1 MNKKVVTRDQ
11 VENTWRIT
19 AAKVTDLNNKINIK
33 AIDPDEKDTAE
44 IQKMKDER
52 DKAIYLRDLA
62 QEQLDQFD
70 ANNVSDMPE
79 TTLKKI
85 KSKDEIDKQ
94 AIIDNINRLVHNRAS
109 VGQIM
114 NAAGSDDQ
122 PDGLTST
129 TIAPT
134 IPEQI
139 IYNPANEVNSV
150 VDLSSLITKTPV
162 STASGTSPI
171 LKRADY
177 VFPTVEELAKNPDMA
192 KSKFDDVNWKVS
204 THRGALAI
212 SNESIQDSAIDVS
225 GMVLQQI
232 GEARVNTYNQ
242 EISSILTAFSK
253 ADANNDNLVDAFKYL
268 LNVALDPAYNPSI
281 IASQTMYNAL
291 DTLKDKNGQY
301 IFHQDVTGK
310 SASTLLGIPVYK
322 VGDNLLGK
330 AGEAH
335 AFVGDLARSIFFAD
349 RQNITLSWQYNEVY
363 GQYLA
368 AALRFGTVAADVNAG
383 FFLNADIPDQNFVKP
398 KITPTQGAKGSETQ
412 NGSGTENK
420 DHAVS
425 PAV

>member
-11 VENTWRIT
+11 VENTWRIA

-52 DKAIYLRDLA
+52 DKAISLRDLA

-79 TTLKKI
+79 TTLKKT

-94 AIIDNINRLVHNRAS
+94 AVIDNINRLVHNRAS

-114 NAAGSDDQ
+114 NAAGNDDQ

-129 TIAPT
+129 IIAPT

-192 KSKFDDVNWKVS
+192 KPKFEDVNWKVS

-225 GMVLQQI
+225 GMALQQI

-242 EISSILTAFSK
+242 AISSILTAFSK

-349 RQNITLSWQYNEVY
+349 RQNITLSWQYNEAY

-383 FFLNADIPDQNFVKP
+383 FFLSANIPAQNFVKP
-398 KITPTQGAKGSETQ
+398 AITQTQGAKV
-412 NGSGTENK
+412 NGSS
-420 DHAVS
+420 DSSHAAS
-425 PAV
+425 PAA

>member
-1 MNKKVVTRDQ
+1 METKVITKDQ
-11 VENTWRIT
+11 VENTWKVA
-19 AAKVTDLNNKINIK
+19 AAKVTDLNNKINI
-33 AIDPDEKDTAE
+33 ALFDDSVSTEDVN
-44 IQKMKDER
+44 KMKAER
-52 DKAIYLRDLA
+52 DETVQLRDTA
-62 QEQLDQFD
+62 QEQLKQFED
-70 ANNVSDMPE
+70 NGVSDMPE
-79 TTLKKI
+79 KTLKKT

-94 AIIDNINRLVHNRAS
+94 AVIDNINRLVHNRAS

-114 NAAGSDDQ
+114 NAAGNDDQ

-129 TIAPT
+129 IIAPT

-192 KSKFDDVNWKVS
+192 KPKFEDVNWKVS

-242 EISSILTAFSK
+242 AISSILTAFSK

-349 RQNITLSWQYNEVY
+349 RQNITLSWQYNEAY

-383 FFLNADIPDQNFVKP
+383 FFLSADIPAQNFVKP
-398 KITPTQGAKGSETQ
+398 AITPTQGAKL
-412 NGSGTENK
+412 NGSS
-420 DHAVS
+420 DSSHAAS
-425 PAV
+425 PAA

>member
-1 MNKKVVTRDQ
+1 METKVITKDQ
-11 VENTWRIT
+11 VENTWKVA
-19 AAKVTDLNNKINIK
+19 AAKVTDLNNKINI
-33 AIDPDEKDTAE
+33 ALFDDSVSTEDVN
-44 IQKMKDER
+44 KMKAER
-52 DKAIYLRDLA
+52 DETVQLRDTA
-62 QEQLDQFD
+62 QEQLKQFED
-70 ANNVSDMPE
+70 NGVSDMPE
-79 TTLKKI
+79 KTLKKT

-94 AIIDNINRLVHNRAS
+94 AVIDNINRLVHNRAS

-114 NAAGSDDQ
+114 NAAGNDDQ

-129 TIAPT
+129 IIAPT

-192 KSKFDDVNWKVS
+192 KPKFEDVNWKVS

-242 EISSILTAFSK
+242 AISSILTAFSK

-349 RQNITLSWQYNEVY
+349 RQNITLSWQYNEAY

-383 FFLNADIPDQNFVKP
+383 FFLSADIPAQNFVKP
-398 KITPTQGAKGSETQ
+398 AITPTQGAKGSETQ

>member
-1 MNKKVVTRDQ
+1 METKVITKDQ
-11 VENTWRIT
+11 VENTWKVA
-19 AAKVTDLNNKINIK
+19 AAKVTDLNNKINI
-33 AIDPDEKDTAE
+33 ALFDDSVSTEDVN
-44 IQKMKDER
+44 KMKAER
-52 DKAIYLRDLA
+52 DETVQLRDTA
-62 QEQLDQFD
+62 QEQLKQFED
-70 ANNVSDMPE
+70 NGVSDMPE
-79 TTLKKI
+79 TTLKKT

-94 AIIDNINRLVHNRAS
+94 AVIDNINRLVHNRAS

-114 NAAGSDDQ
+114 NAAGNDDQ

-129 TIAPT
+129 IIAPT

-192 KSKFDDVNWKVS
+192 KPKFEDVNWKVS

-242 EISSILTAFSK
+242 AISSILTAFSK
-253 ADANNDNLVDAFKYL
+253 ADTNNDNLVDAFKYL

-349 RQNITLSWQYNEVY
+349 RQNITLGWQYNEAY

-383 FFLNADIPDQNFVKP
+383 FFLSADIPAQNFVKP
-398 KITPTQGAKGSETQ
+398 AITPTQGAKV
-412 NGSGTENK
+412 NGSS
-420 DHAVS
+420 DSSHAAS

>member
-11 VENTWRIT
+11 VENTWRIA

-52 DKAIYLRDLA
+52 DKAISLRDLA

-79 TTLKKI
+79 TTLKKT

-94 AIIDNINRLVHNRAS
+94 AVIDNINRLVHNRAS

-114 NAAGSDDQ
+114 NAAGNDDQ

-129 TIAPT
+129 IIAPT

-192 KSKFDDVNWKVS
+192 KPKFEDVNWKVS

-242 EISSILTAFSK
+242 AISSILTAFSK

-349 RQNITLSWQYNEVY
+349 RQNITLSWQYNEAY

-383 FFLNADIPDQNFVKP
+383 FFLSADIPAQNFVKP
-398 KITPTQGAKGSETQ
+398 AITPTQGAKL
-412 NGSGTENK
+412 NGSS
-420 DHAVS
+420 DSSHAAS

>member
-1 MNKKVVTRDQ
+1 METKVITKDQ
-11 VENTWRIT
+11 VENTWKVA
-19 AAKVTDLNNKINIK
+19 AAKVTDLNNKINI
-33 AIDPDEKDTAE
+33 ALFDDSVSTEDVN
-44 IQKMKDER
+44 KMKAER
-52 DKAIYLRDLA
+52 DEAVQLRDTA
-62 QEQLDQFD
+62 QEQLKQFED
-70 ANNVSDMPE
+70 NGVSDMPE
-79 TTLKKI
+79 TTLKKT

-94 AIIDNINRLVHNRAS
+94 AVIDNINRLVHNRAS

-114 NAAGSDDQ
+114 NAAGNDDQ

-129 TIAPT
+129 IIAPT

-192 KSKFDDVNWKVS
+192 KPKFEDVNWKVS

-242 EISSILTAFSK
+242 AISSILTAFSK

-349 RQNITLSWQYNEVY
+349 RQNITLSWQYNEAY

-383 FFLNADIPDQNFVKP
+383 FFLSADIPAQNFVKP
-398 KITPTQGAKGSETQ
+398 AITPTQGAKL
-412 NGSGTENK
+412 NGSS
-420 DHAVS
+420 DSSHAAS

>member
-1 MNKKVVTRDQ
+1 METKVITKDQ
-11 VENTWRIT
+11 VENTWKVA
-19 AAKVTDLNNKINIK
+19 AAKVTDLNNKINI
-33 AIDPDEKDTAE
+33 ALFDDSVSTEDVN
-44 IQKMKDER
+44 KMKAER
-52 DKAIYLRDLA
+52 DETVQLRDTA
-62 QEQLDQFD
+62 QEQLKQFED
-70 ANNVSDMPE
+70 NGVSDMPE
-79 TTLKKI
+79 TTLKKT

-94 AIIDNINRLVHNRAS
+94 AVIDNINRLVHNRAS

-114 NAAGSDDQ
+114 NAAGNDDQ

-129 TIAPT
+129 IIAPT

-192 KSKFDDVNWKVS
+192 KPKFEDVNWKVS

-242 EISSILTAFSK
+242 AISSILTAFSK

-349 RQNITLSWQYNEVY
+349 RQNITLSWQYNEAY

-383 FFLNADIPDQNFVKP
+383 FFLSADIPAQNFVKP
-398 KITPTQGAKGSETQ
+398 AITPTQGAKV
-412 NGSGTENK
+412 NGSS
-420 DHAVS
+420 DSSHAAS
-425 PAV
+425 PAA

>member
-1 MNKKVVTRDQ
+1 METKVITKDQ
-11 VENTWRIT
+11 VENTWKVA
-19 AAKVTDLNNKINIK
+19 AAKVTDLNNKINI
-33 AIDPDEKDTAE
+33 ALFDDSVSTEDVN
-44 IQKMKDER
+44 KMKAER
-52 DKAIYLRDLA
+52 DETVQLRDTA
-62 QEQLDQFD
+62 QEQLKQFED
-70 ANNVSDMPE
+70 NGVSDMPE
-79 TTLKKI
+79 TTLKKT

-94 AIIDNINRLVHNRAS
+94 AVIDNINRLVHNRAS

-114 NAAGSDDQ
+114 NAAGNDDQ

-129 TIAPT
+129 IIAPT

-192 KSKFDDVNWKVS
+192 KPKFEDVNWKAS

-242 EISSILTAFSK
+242 AISSILTAFSK

-349 RQNITLSWQYNEVY
+349 RQNITLGWQYNEAY

-383 FFLNADIPDQNFVKP
+383 FFLSADIPAQNFVKP
-398 KITPTQGAKGSETQ
+398 AITPTQGAKV
-412 NGSGTENK
+412 NGSS
-420 DHAVS
+420 DSSHAAS

>member
-11 VENTWRIT
+11 VENTWRIA

-52 DKAIYLRDLA
+52 DKAIFLRDLA

-70 ANNVSDMPE
+70 TNNVSDMPE
-79 TTLKKI
+79 TTLKKT

-94 AIIDNINRLVHNRAS
+94 AVIDNINRLVHNRAS

-114 NAAGSDDQ
+114 NAAGNDDQ

-129 TIAPT
+129 IIAPT

-177 VFPTVEELAKNPDMA
+177 VFPTVEELAKNQDMA
-192 KSKFDDVNWKVS
+192 KPKFEDVNWKVS

-242 EISSILTAFSK
+242 AISSILTAFSK

-349 RQNITLSWQYNEVY
+349 RQNITLSWQYNEAY

-383 FFLNADIPDQNFVKP
+383 FFLSADIPAQNFVKP
-398 KITPTQGAKGSETQ
+398 AITPTQGAKV
-412 NGSGTENK
+412 NGSS
-420 DHAVS
+420 DSSHAAS
-425 PAV
+425 PAA

>member
-11 VENTWRIT
+11 VENTWRIA

-52 DKAIYLRDLA
+52 DKAVSLRDLA

-79 TTLKKI
+79 TTLKKT

-94 AIIDNINRLVHNRAS
+94 AVIDNINRLVHNRAS

-114 NAAGSDDQ
+114 NAAGNDDQ

-129 TIAPT
+129 IIAPT

-192 KSKFDDVNWKVS
+192 KPKFEDVNWKVS

-242 EISSILTAFSK
+242 AISSILTAFSK

-349 RQNITLSWQYNEVY
+349 RQNITLSWQYNEAY

-383 FFLNADIPDQNFVKP
+383 FFLSADIPAQNFVKP
-398 KITPTQGAKGSETQ
+398 AITPTQGAKV
-412 NGSGTENK
+412 NGSS
-420 DHAVS
+420 DSSH
-425 PAV
+425 

>member
-1 MNKKVVTRDQ
+1 METKVITKDQ
-11 VENTWRIT
+11 VENTWKVA
-19 AAKVTDLNNKINIK
+19 AAKVTDLNNKINI
-33 AIDPDEKDTAE
+33 ALFDDSVSTEDVN
-44 IQKMKDER
+44 KMKAER
-52 DKAIYLRDLA
+52 DETVQLRDTA
-62 QEQLDQFD
+62 QEQLKQFED
-70 ANNVSDMPE
+70 NGVSDMPE
-79 TTLKKI
+79 TTLKKT

-94 AIIDNINRLVHNRAS
+94 AVIDNINRLVHNRAS

-114 NAAGSDDQ
+114 NAAGNDDQ

-129 TIAPT
+129 IIAPT

-162 STASGTSPI
+162 STASATSPI

-192 KSKFDDVNWKVS
+192 KPKFEDVNWKVS

-242 EISSILTAFSK
+242 AISSILTAFSK

-349 RQNITLSWQYNEVY
+349 RQNITLGWQYNEAY

-383 FFLNADIPDQNFVKP
+383 FFLSADIPAQNFVKP
-398 KITPTQGAKGSETQ
+398 AITPTQGAKM
-412 NGSGTENK
+412 NGSS
-420 DHAVS
+420 DSSHAAS
-425 PAV
+425 PAA

>member
-11 VENTWRIT
+11 VENTWRIA

-52 DKAIYLRDLA
+52 DKAISLRDLA

-79 TTLKKI
+79 TTLKKT

-94 AIIDNINRLVHNRAS
+94 AVIDNINRLVHNRAS

-114 NAAGSDDQ
+114 NAAGNDDQ

-129 TIAPT
+129 IIAPT

-192 KSKFDDVNWKVS
+192 KPKFEDVNWKVS

-242 EISSILTAFSK
+242 AISSILTAFSK

-301 IFHQDVTGK
+301 LFHQDVTGK

-349 RQNITLSWQYNEVY
+349 RQNITLSWQYNEAY

-383 FFLNADIPDQNFVKP
+383 FFLSADIPAQNFVKP
-398 KITPTQGAKGSETQ
+398 AITPTQGAKL
-412 NGSGTENK
+412 NGSS
-420 DHAVS
+420 DSSHAAS

>member
-1 MNKKVVTRDQ
+1 METKVITKDQ
-11 VENTWRIT
+11 VENTWKVA
-19 AAKVTDLNNKINIK
+19 AAKVTDLNNKINI
-33 AIDPDEKDTAE
+33 ALFDDSVSTEDVN
-44 IQKMKDER
+44 KMKAER
-52 DKAIYLRDLA
+52 DETVQLRDTA
-62 QEQLDQFD
+62 QEQLKQFED
-70 ANNVSDMPE
+70 NGVSDMPE
-79 TTLKKI
+79 KTLKKT

-94 AIIDNINRLVHNRAS
+94 AVIDNINRLVHNRAS

-114 NAAGSDDQ
+114 NAAGNDDQ

-129 TIAPT
+129 IIAPT

-192 KSKFDDVNWKVS
+192 KPKFEDVNWKVS

-242 EISSILTAFSK
+242 AISSILTAFSK

-335 AFVGDLARSIFFAD
+335 AFVGDLARSIFFAY
-349 RQNITLSWQYNEVY
+349 RQNITLGWQYNEAY

-383 FFLNADIPDQNFVKP
+383 FFLSADIPAQNFVKP
-398 KITPTQGAKGSETQ
+398 AITPTQGAKL
-412 NGSGTENK
+412 NGSS
-420 DHAVS
+420 DSSHAAS

>member
-1 MNKKVVTRDQ
+1 METKVITKDQ
-11 VENTWRIT
+11 VENTWKVA
-19 AAKVTDLNNKINIK
+19 AAKVTDLNNKINI
-33 AIDPDEKDTAE
+33 ALFDDSVSTEDVN
-44 IQKMKDER
+44 KMKAELDETVQ
-52 DKAIYLRDLA
+52 LRDTA
-62 QEQLDQFD
+62 QEQLKQFED
-70 ANNVSDMPE
+70 NGVSDMPE
-79 TTLKKI
+79 KTLKKT

-94 AIIDNINRLVHNRAS
+94 AVIDNINRLVHNRAS

-114 NAAGSDDQ
+114 NAAGNDDQ

-129 TIAPT
+129 IIAPT

-192 KSKFDDVNWKVS
+192 KPKFEDVNWKVS

-242 EISSILTAFSK
+242 AISSILTAFSK

-349 RQNITLSWQYNEVY
+349 RQNITLSWQYNEAY

-383 FFLNADIPDQNFVKP
+383 FFLSADIPAQNFVKP
-398 KITPTQGAKGSETQ
+398 AITPTQGAKL
-412 NGSGTENK
+412 NGSS
-420 DHAVS
+420 DSSHAAS

>member
-1 MNKKVVTRDQ
+1 METKVITKDQ
-11 VENTWRIT
+11 VENTWKVA
-19 AAKVTDLNNKINIK
+19 AAKVTDLNNKINI
-33 AIDPDEKDTAE
+33 ALFDDSVSTEDVN
-44 IQKMKDER
+44 KMKAER
-52 DKAIYLRDLA
+52 DETVQLRDTA
-62 QEQLDQFD
+62 QEQLKQFED
-70 ANNVSDMPE
+70 NGVSDMPE
-79 TTLKKI
+79 KTLKKT

-94 AIIDNINRLVHNRAS
+94 AVIDNINRLVHNRAS

-114 NAAGSDDQ
+114 NAAGNDDQ

-129 TIAPT
+129 IIAPT

-192 KSKFDDVNWKVS
+192 KPKFEDVNWKVS

-242 EISSILTAFSK
+242 AISSILTAFSK

-349 RQNITLSWQYNEVY
+349 RQNITLSWQYNEAY

-383 FFLNADIPDQNFVKP
+383 FFLSADIPAQNFVKP
-398 KITPTQGAKGSETQ
+398 AITPTQGAKV
-412 NGSGTENK
+412 NGSS
-420 DHAVS
+420 DSSHAAS
-425 PAV
+425 PVA

>member
-1 MNKKVVTRDQ
+1 MNKRVVTRDQ
-11 VENTWRIT
+11 VENTWRIA

-52 DKAIYLRDLA
+52 DKAISLRDLA

-70 ANNVSDMPE
+70 TNNVSDMPE
-79 TTLKKI
+79 TTLKKT

-94 AIIDNINRLVHNRAS
+94 AVIDNINRLVHNRAS

-114 NAAGSDDQ
+114 NAAGNDDQ

-129 TIAPT
+129 IIAPT

-192 KSKFDDVNWKVS
+192 KPKFEDVNWKVS

-242 EISSILTAFSK
+242 AISSILTAFSK

-301 IFHQDVTGK
+301 LFHQDVTGK

-349 RQNITLSWQYNEVY
+349 RQNITLSWQYNEAY

-383 FFLNADIPDQNFVKP
+383 FFLSADIPAQNFVKP
-398 KITPTQGAKGSETQ
+398 AITPTQGAKV
-412 NGSGTENK
+412 NGSS
-420 DHAVS
+420 DSSHAAS
-425 PAV
+425 PAA

>member
-1 MNKKVVTRDQ
+1 METKVITKDQ
-11 VENTWRIT
+11 VENTWKVA
-19 AAKVTDLNNKINIK
+19 AAKVTDLNNKINI
-33 AIDPDEKDTAE
+33 ALFDDSVSTEDVN
-44 IQKMKDER
+44 KMKAER
-52 DKAIYLRDLA
+52 DETVQLRDTA
-62 QEQLDQFD
+62 QEQLKQFED
-70 ANNVSDMPE
+70 NGVSDMPE
-79 TTLKKI
+79 KTLKKT

-94 AIIDNINRLVHNRAS
+94 AVIDNINRLVHNRAS

-114 NAAGSDDQ
+114 NTAGNDDQ

-129 TIAPT
+129 IIAPT

-192 KSKFDDVNWKVS
+192 KPKFEDVNWKVS

-242 EISSILTAFSK
+242 AISSILTAFSK

-349 RQNITLSWQYNEVY
+349 RQNITLGWQYNEAY

-383 FFLNADIPDQNFVKP
+383 FFLSADIPAQNFVKP
-398 KITPTQGAKGSETQ
+398 AITPTQGAKV
-412 NGSGTENK
+412 NGSS
-420 DHAVS
+420 DSSHAAS
-425 PAV
+425 PAA

>member
-1 MNKKVVTRDQ
+1 METKVITKDQ
-11 VENTWRIT
+11 VENTWKVA
-19 AAKVTDLNNKINIK
+19 AAKVTDLNNKINI
-33 AIDPDEKDTAE
+33 ALFDDSVSTEDVN
-44 IQKMKDER
+44 KMKAER
-52 DKAIYLRDLA
+52 DETVQLRDTA
-62 QEQLDQFD
+62 QEQLKQFED
-70 ANNVSDMPE
+70 NGVSDMPE
-79 TTLKKI
+79 KTLKKT

-94 AIIDNINRLVHNRAS
+94 AVIDNINRLVHNRAS

-114 NAAGSDDQ
+114 NAAGNDDQ

-129 TIAPT
+129 IIAPT

-192 KSKFDDVNWKVS
+192 KPKFEDVNWKVS

-242 EISSILTAFSK
+242 AISSILTAFSK

-310 SASTLLGIPVYK
+310 SASTLLGVPVYK

-349 RQNITLSWQYNEVY
+349 RQNITLSWQYNEAY

-383 FFLNADIPDQNFVKP
+383 FFLSADIPAQNFVKP
-398 KITPTQGAKGSETQ
+398 AITPTQGAKL
-412 NGSGTENK
+412 NGSS
-420 DHAVS
+420 DSSHAAS

>member
-1 MNKKVVTRDQ
+1 METKVITKDQ
-11 VENTWRIT
+11 VENTWKVA
-19 AAKVTDLNNKINIK
+19 AAKVTDLNNKINI
-33 AIDPDEKDTAE
+33 ALFDDSVSTEDVN
-44 IQKMKDER
+44 KMKAER
-52 DKAIYLRDLA
+52 DETVQLRDTA
-62 QEQLDQFD
+62 QEQLKQFED
-70 ANNVSDMPE
+70 NGVSDMPE
-79 TTLKKI
+79 TTLKKT

-94 AIIDNINRLVHNRAS
+94 AVIDNINRLVHNRAS

-114 NAAGSDDQ
+114 NAAGNDDQ

-129 TIAPT
+129 IIAPT

-139 IYNPANEVNSV
+139 VYNPANEVNSV

-192 KSKFDDVNWKVS
+192 KPKFEDVNWKVS

-242 EISSILTAFSK
+242 AISSILTAFSK

-349 RQNITLSWQYNEVY
+349 RQNITLGWQYNEAY

-383 FFLNADIPDQNFVKP
+383 FFLSADIPAQNFVKP
-398 KITPTQGAKGSETQ
+398 AITPTQGAKV
-412 NGSGTENK
+412 NGSS
-420 DHAVS
+420 DSSHAAS

>member
-1 MNKKVVTRDQ
+1 METKVITKDQ
-11 VENTWRIT
+11 VENTWKVA
-19 AAKVTDLNNKINIK
+19 AAKVTDLNNKINI
-33 AIDPDEKDTAE
+33 ALFDDSVSTEDVN
-44 IQKMKDER
+44 KMKAER
-52 DKAIYLRDLA
+52 DETVQLRDTA
-62 QEQLDQFD
+62 QEQLKQFED
-70 ANNVSDMPE
+70 NGVSDMPE
-79 TTLKKI
+79 KTLKKT

-94 AIIDNINRLVHNRAS
+94 AVIDNINRLVHNRAS

-114 NAAGSDDQ
+114 NAAGNDDQ

-129 TIAPT
+129 IIAPT

-177 VFPTVEELAKNPDMA
+177 VFPTVEELAKNPDMV
-192 KSKFDDVNWKVS
+192 KPKFEDVNWKVS

-242 EISSILTAFSK
+242 AISSILTAFSK

-349 RQNITLSWQYNEVY
+349 RQNITLSWQYNEAY

-383 FFLNADIPDQNFVKP
+383 FFLSADIPAQNFVKP
-398 KITPTQGAKGSETQ
+398 AITPTQGAKV
-412 NGSGTENK
+412 NGSS
-420 DHAVS
+420 DSSHAAS
-425 PAV
+425 PAA

>member
-11 VENTWRIT
+11 VENTWRIA

-52 DKAIYLRDLA
+52 DKAISLRDLA

-79 TTLKKI
+79 TTLKKT

-94 AIIDNINRLVHNRAS
+94 AVIDNINRLVHNRAS

-114 NAAGSDDQ
+114 NAAGNDDQ

-129 TIAPT
+129 IIAPT

-192 KSKFDDVNWKVS
+192 KPKFEDVNWKVS

-242 EISSILTAFSK
+242 AISSILTAFSK

-301 IFHQDVTGK
+301 LFHQDVTGK

-349 RQNITLSWQYNEVY
+349 RQNITLSWQYNEAY

-383 FFLNADIPDQNFVKP
+383 FFLSADIPAQNFVKP
-398 KITPTQGAKGSETQ
+398 AITPTQGAKV
-412 NGSGTENK
+412 NGSS
-420 DHAVS
+420 DSSHAAS
-425 PAV
+425 PAA

>member
-1 MNKKVVTRDQ
+1 METKVITKDQ
-11 VENTWRIT
+11 VENTWKVA
-19 AAKVTDLNNKINIK
+19 AAKVTDLNNKINI
-33 AIDPDEKDTAE
+33 ALFDDSVSTEDVN
-44 IQKMKDER
+44 KMKAER
-52 DKAIYLRDLA
+52 DETVQLRDTA
-62 QEQLDQFD
+62 QEQLKQFED
-70 ANNVSDMPE
+70 NGVSDMPE
-79 TTLKKI
+79 KTLKKT

-94 AIIDNINRLVHNRAS
+94 AVIDNINRLVHNRAS

-114 NAAGSDDQ
+114 NAAGNDDQ

-129 TIAPT
+129 IIAPT

-192 KSKFDDVNWKVS
+192 KPKFEDVNWKVS

-242 EISSILTAFSK
+242 AISSILTAFSK

-349 RQNITLSWQYNEVY
+349 RQNITLSWQYNEAY

-383 FFLNADIPDQNFVKP
+383 FFLSADIPAQNFVKP
-398 KITPTQGAKGSETQ
+398 AITPTQGAKV
-412 NGSGTENK
+412 NGSSESS
-420 DHAVS
+420 H
-425 PAV
+425 

>member
-1 MNKKVVTRDQ
+1 M
-11 VENTWRIT
+11 
-19 AAKVTDLNNKINIK
+19 NNKINI
-33 AIDPDEKDTAE
+33 ALFDDSVSTEDVN
-44 IQKMKDER
+44 KMKAER
-52 DKAIYLRDLA
+52 DETVQLRDTA
-62 QEQLDQFD
+62 QEQLKQFED
-70 ANNVSDMPE
+70 NGVSDMPE
-79 TTLKKI
+79 TTLKKT

-94 AIIDNINRLVHNRAS
+94 AVIDNINRLVHNRAS

-114 NAAGSDDQ
+114 NAAGNDDQ

-129 TIAPT
+129 IIAPT

-192 KSKFDDVNWKVS
+192 KPKFEDVNWKVS

-242 EISSILTAFSK
+242 AISSILTAFSK

-349 RQNITLSWQYNEVY
+349 RQNITLSWQYNEAY

-383 FFLNADIPDQNFVKP
+383 FFLSADIPAQNFVKP
-398 KITPTQGAKGSETQ
+398 AITPTQGAKV
-412 NGSGTENK
+412 NGSS
-420 DHAVS
+420 DSSHAAS

>member
-1 MNKKVVTRDQ
+1 METKVITKDQ
-11 VENTWRIT
+11 VENTWKVA
-19 AAKVTDLNNKINIK
+19 AAKVTDLNNKINI
-33 AIDPDEKDTAE
+33 ALFDDSVSTEDVN
-44 IQKMKDER
+44 KMKAER
-52 DKAIYLRDLA
+52 DETVQLRDTA
-62 QEQLDQFD
+62 QEQLKQFED
-70 ANNVSDMPE
+70 NGVSDMPE
-79 TTLKKI
+79 KTLKKT

-94 AIIDNINRLVHNRAS
+94 AVIDNINRLVHNRAS

-114 NAAGSDDQ
+114 NAAGNDDQ
-122 PDGLTST
+122 PDGL

-192 KSKFDDVNWKVS
+192 KPKFEDVNWKVS

-242 EISSILTAFSK
+242 AISSILTAFSK

-349 RQNITLSWQYNEVY
+349 RQNITLSWQYNEAY

-383 FFLNADIPDQNFVKP
+383 FFLSADIPAQNFVKP
-398 KITPTQGAKGSETQ
+398 AITPTQGAKL
-412 NGSGTENK
+412 NGSS
-420 DHAVS
+420 DSSHAAS

>member
-1 MNKKVVTRDQ
+1 METKVITKDQ
-11 VENTWRIT
+11 VENTWKVA
-19 AAKVTDLNNKINIK
+19 AAKVTDLNNKINI
-33 AIDPDEKDTAE
+33 ALFDDSVSTEDVN
-44 IQKMKDER
+44 KMKAER
-52 DKAIYLRDLA
+52 DETVQLRDTA
-62 QEQLDQFD
+62 QEQLKQFED
-70 ANNVSDMPE
+70 NGVSDMPE
-79 TTLKKI
+79 KTLKKT

-94 AIIDNINRLVHNRAS
+94 AVIDNINRLVHNRAS

-114 NAAGSDDQ
+114 NAAGNDDQ

-129 TIAPT
+129 IIAPT

-192 KSKFDDVNWKVS
+192 KPKFEDVNWKVS

-242 EISSILTAFSK
+242 AISSILTAFSK

-349 RQNITLSWQYNEVY
+349 RQNITLGWQYNEAY

-383 FFLNADIPDQNFVKP
+383 FFLSADIPAQNFVKP
-398 KITPTQGAKGSETQ
+398 AITPTQGAKL
-412 NGSGTENK
+412 NGSS
-420 DHAVS
+420 DSSHAAS
-425 PAV
+425 PAA

>member
-1 MNKKVVTRDQ
+1 METKVITKDQ
-11 VENTWRIT
+11 VENTWKVA
-19 AAKVTDLNNKINIK
+19 AAKVTDLNNKINI
-33 AIDPDEKDTAE
+33 ALFDDSVSTEDVN
-44 IQKMKDER
+44 KMKAER
-52 DKAIYLRDLA
+52 DETVQLRDTA
-62 QEQLDQFD
+62 QEQLKQFED
-70 ANNVSDMPE
+70 NGVSDMPE
-79 TTLKKI
+79 KALKKT

-94 AIIDNINRLVHNRAS
+94 AVIDNINRLVHNRAS

-114 NAAGSDDQ
+114 NAAGNDDQ

-129 TIAPT
+129 IIAPT

-192 KSKFDDVNWKVS
+192 KPKFEDVNWKVS

-242 EISSILTAFSK
+242 AISSILTAFSK

-349 RQNITLSWQYNEVY
+349 RQNITLSWQYNEAY

-383 FFLNADIPDQNFVKP
+383 FFLSADIPAQNFVKP
-398 KITPTQGAKGSETQ
+398 AITPTQGAKL
-412 NGSGTENK
+412 NGSS
-420 DHAVS
+420 DSSHAAS

>member
-1 MNKKVVTRDQ
+1 MKETVVTKDQ
-11 VENTWRIT
+11 VENTWKIM
-19 AAKVTDLNNKINIK
+19 AAKVTDLNNKINIA
-33 AIDPDEKDTAE
+33 AIDPDAKDTSK
-44 IQKMKDER
+44 IQDMIDER
-52 DKAIYLRDLA
+52 NKAEKIRDIT
-62 QEQLDQFD
+62 QEQLKQFED
-70 ANNVSDMPE
+70 KGVSDMPE
-79 TTLKKI
+79 TTLKKT

-94 AIIDNINRLVHNRAS
+94 AVIDKINRLVHNRAS

-114 NAAGSDDQ
+114 NAGGDSADD
-122 PDGLTST
+122 GNLTST

-139 IYNPANEVNSV
+139 IYNPANEINSV

-192 KSKFDDVNWKVS
+192 KPKFEHVNWKVS

-242 EISSILTAFSK
+242 EIASILTAFSK

-322 VGDNLLGK
+322 VGDKLLGK

-349 RQNITLSWQYNEVY
+349 RQNITLSWQYNEAY

-398 KITPTQGAKGSETQ
+398 KVTPTQGAKGSENQ

>member
-1 MNKKVVTRDQ
+1 METKVITKDQ
-11 VENTWRIT
+11 VENTWKVA
-19 AAKVTDLNNKINIK
+19 AAKVTDLNNKINI
-33 AIDPDEKDTAE
+33 ALFDDSVSTEDVN
-44 IQKMKDER
+44 KMKAER
-52 DKAIYLRDLA
+52 DEAVQLRDTA
-62 QEQLDQFD
+62 QEQLKQFED
-70 ANNVSDMPE
+70 NGVSDMPE
-79 TTLKKI
+79 TTLKKT

-94 AIIDNINRLVHNRAS
+94 AVIDNINRLVHNRAS

-114 NAAGSDDQ
+114 NAAGNDDQ

-129 TIAPT
+129 IIAPT

-192 KSKFDDVNWKVS
+192 KPKFEDVNWKVS

-242 EISSILTAFSK
+242 AISSILTAFSK

-330 AGEAH
+330 AGEAQ

-349 RQNITLSWQYNEVY
+349 RQNITLGWQYNEAY

-383 FFLNADIPDQNFVKP
+383 FFLSADIPAQNFVKP
-398 KITPTQGAKGSETQ
+398 AITPTQGAKL
-412 NGSGTENK
+412 NGSS
-420 DHAVS
+420 DSSHAAS

>member
-1 MNKKVVTRDQ
+1 METKVITKDQ
-11 VENTWRIT
+11 VENTWKVA
-19 AAKVTDLNNKINIK
+19 AAKVTDLNNKINI
-33 AIDPDEKDTAE
+33 ALFDDSVSTEDVN
-44 IQKMKDER
+44 KMKSER
-52 DKAIYLRDLA
+52 DETVQLRDTA
-62 QEQLDQFD
+62 QEQLKQFED
-70 ANNVSDMPE
+70 NNISDMPE
-79 TTLKKI
+79 TTLKKT
-85 KSKDEIDKQ
+85 KSKDEMDKQ
-94 AIIDNINRLVHNRAS
+94 AVIDNINRLVHNRAS

-114 NAAGSDDQ
+114 NAAGNDDQ

-129 TIAPT
+129 IIAPT

-192 KSKFDDVNWKVS
+192 KPKFEDVNWKVS

-242 EISSILTAFSK
+242 AISSILTAFSK

-349 RQNITLSWQYNEVY
+349 RQNITLGWQYNEAY

-383 FFLNADIPDQNFVKP
+383 FFLSADIPAQNFVKP
-398 KITPTQGAKGSETQ
+398 AITPTQGAKL
-412 NGSGTENK
+412 NGSS
-420 DHAVS
+420 DSSHAAS

>member
-1 MNKKVVTRDQ
+1 METKVITKDQ
-11 VENTWRIT
+11 VENTWKVA
-19 AAKVTDLNNKINIK
+19 AAKVTDLNNKINI
-33 AIDPDEKDTAE
+33 ALFDDSVSTEDVN
-44 IQKMKDER
+44 KMKAER
-52 DKAIYLRDLA
+52 DETVQLRDTA
-62 QEQLDQFD
+62 QEQLKQFED
-70 ANNVSDMPE
+70 NGVSDMPE
-79 TTLKKI
+79 KTLKKT

-94 AIIDNINRLVHNRAS
+94 AVIDNINRLVHNRAS

-114 NAAGSDDQ
+114 NAAGNDDQ

-129 TIAPT
+129 IIAPT

-162 STASGTSPI
+162 STASGTSPF

-192 KSKFDDVNWKVS
+192 KPKFEDVNWKVS

-242 EISSILTAFSK
+242 AISSILTAFSK

-349 RQNITLSWQYNEVY
+349 RQNITLSWQYNEAY

-383 FFLNADIPDQNFVKP
+383 FFLSADIPAQNFVKP
-398 KITPTQGAKGSETQ
+398 AITPTQGAKL
-412 NGSGTENK
+412 NGSS
-420 DHAVS
+420 DSSHAAS

>member
-1 MNKKVVTRDQ
+1 METKVITKDQ
-11 VENTWRIT
+11 VENTWKVA
-19 AAKVTDLNNKINIK
+19 AAKVTDLNNKINI
-33 AIDPDEKDTAE
+33 ALFDDSVSTEDVN
-44 IQKMKDER
+44 KMKAER
-52 DKAIYLRDLA
+52 DETVQLRDTA
-62 QEQLDQFD
+62 QEQLKQFED
-70 ANNVSDMPE
+70 NGVSDMPE
-79 TTLKKI
+79 KTLKKT

-94 AIIDNINRLVHNRAS
+94 AVIDNINRLVHNRAS

-114 NAAGSDDQ
+114 NAAGNDDQ

-129 TIAPT
+129 IIAPT

-192 KSKFDDVNWKVS
+192 KPKFEDVNWKVS

-242 EISSILTAFSK
+242 AISSILTAFSK

-349 RQNITLSWQYNEVY
+349 RQNITLSWQYNEAY

-383 FFLNADIPDQNFVKP
+383 FFVSADIPAQNFVKP
-398 KITPTQGAKGSETQ
+398 AITPTQGAKV
-412 NGSGTENK
+412 NGSS
-420 DHAVS
+420 DSSHAAS
-425 PAV
+425 PAA

>member
-11 VENTWRIT
+11 VENTWRIA

-52 DKAIYLRDLA
+52 DKAISLRDLA

-70 ANNVSDMPE
+70 TNNVSDMPE
-79 TTLKKI
+79 TTLKKT

-94 AIIDNINRLVHNRAS
+94 AVIDNINRLVHNRAS

-114 NAAGSDDQ
+114 NAAGNDDQ

-129 TIAPT
+129 IIAPT

-192 KSKFDDVNWKVS
+192 KPKFEDVNWKVS

-242 EISSILTAFSK
+242 AILSILTAFSK

-349 RQNITLSWQYNEVY
+349 RQNITLSWQYNEAY

-383 FFLNADIPDQNFVKP
+383 FFLSADIPAQNFVKP
-398 KITPTQGAKGSETQ
+398 AITPTQGAKV
-412 NGSGTENK
+412 NGSS
-420 DHAVS
+420 DSSHAAS
-425 PAV
+425 PAA

>member
-1 MNKKVVTRDQ
+1 METKVITKDQ
-11 VENTWRIT
+11 VENTWKVA
-19 AAKVTDLNNKINIK
+19 AAKVTDLNNKINI
-33 AIDPDEKDTAE
+33 ALFDDSVSTEDVN
-44 IQKMKDER
+44 KMKAER
-52 DKAIYLRDLA
+52 DETVQLRDTA
-62 QEQLDQFD
+62 QEQLKQFED
-70 ANNVSDMPE
+70 NGVSDMPE
-79 TTLKKI
+79 KTLKKT

-94 AIIDNINRLVHNRAS
+94 AVIDNINRLVHNRAS

-114 NAAGSDDQ
+114 NTAGNDDQ

-129 TIAPT
+129 IIAPT

-192 KSKFDDVNWKVS
+192 KPKFEDVNWKVS

-242 EISSILTAFSK
+242 AISSILTAFSK

-349 RQNITLSWQYNEVY
+349 RQNITLSWQYNEAY

-383 FFLNADIPDQNFVKP
+383 FFLSADIPAQNFVKP
-398 KITPTQGAKGSETQ
+398 AITPTQGAKL
-412 NGSGTENK
+412 NGSS
-420 DHAVS
+420 DSSHAAS

>member
-1 MNKKVVTRDQ
+1 METKVITKDQ
-11 VENTWRIT
+11 VENTWKVA
-19 AAKVTDLNNKINIK
+19 AAKVTDLNNKINI
-33 AIDPDEKDTAE
+33 ALFDDSVSTEDVN
-44 IQKMKDER
+44 KMKAER
-52 DKAIYLRDLA
+52 DETVQLRDTA
-62 QEQLDQFD
+62 QEQLKQFED
-70 ANNVSDMPE
+70 NGVSDMPE
-79 TTLKKI
+79 TTLKKT

-94 AIIDNINRLVHNRAS
+94 AVIDNINRLVHNRAS

-114 NAAGSDDQ
+114 NAAGNDDQ

-129 TIAPT
+129 IIAPT

-177 VFPTVEELAKNPDMA
+177 VFPTVEELAMNPDMA
-192 KSKFDDVNWKVS
+192 KPKFEDVNWKVS

-242 EISSILTAFSK
+242 AISSILTAFSK

-349 RQNITLSWQYNEVY
+349 RQNITLGWQYNEAY

-383 FFLNADIPDQNFVKP
+383 FFLSADIPAQNFVKP
-398 KITPTQGAKGSETQ
+398 AITPTQGAKV
-412 NGSGTENK
+412 NGSS
-420 DHAVS
+420 DSSHAAS

>member
-1 MNKKVVTRDQ
+1 METKVITKDQ
-11 VENTWRIT
+11 VENTWKVA
-19 AAKVTDLNNKINIK
+19 AAKVTDLNNKINI
-33 AIDPDEKDTAE
+33 ALFDDSVSTEDVN
-44 IQKMKDER
+44 KMKAER
-52 DKAIYLRDLA
+52 DETVQLRDTA
-62 QEQLDQFD
+62 QEQLKQFED
-70 ANNVSDMPE
+70 NGVSDMPE
-79 TTLKKI
+79 TTLKKT

-94 AIIDNINRLVHNRAS
+94 AVIDNINRLVHNRAS

-114 NAAGSDDQ
+114 NAAGNDDQ

-129 TIAPT
+129 IIAPT

-192 KSKFDDVNWKVS
+192 KPKFEAVNWKVS

-225 GMVLQQI
+225 GMVLQQT

-242 EISSILTAFSK
+242 AISSILTAFSK

-301 IFHQDVTGK
+301 IFHQDITGK

-349 RQNITLSWQYNEVY
+349 RQNITLSWQYNEAY

-383 FFLNADIPDQNFVKP
+383 FFLSANIPAQNFVKP
-398 KITPTQGAKGSETQ
+398 AITPTQGAKVNVSSD
-412 NGSGTENK
+412 SGHK
-420 DHAVS
+420 AS